1 MTAEITGIS
10 FFMIFEILLILS
22 SIRIQYL
29 IFKKIRKNIEG
40 SELVIT
46 WIAID
51 LMLIIIIATI
61 FSFLQFNGIIQYL
74 IGSISVFII
83 LHFDKKS
90 NLISY
95 YRYIGSKL
103 TNISNK
109 FFSWKI
115 LVMFFLILPLIISI
129 IQPLENY
136 DSLRFMNYIFDW
148 SSNNTTPYDRAWS
161 YVPIWELSYL
171 PSFVISDSDNFFWLN
186 SLKSLIIIGVGTYL
200 IGKQLGISKDLAS
213 LVAYTGILFFIF
225 WQIEV
230 DPIMIGWGG
239 SEHIGAL
246 KNNHFYAS
254 GIILITFSII
264 RTIKTNFDRLSGVLL
279 ILGIIFITT
288 RYFGLLLAIVTI
300 ILFILFNR
308 HKILHAKK
316 KTIFFG
322 IIGLF
327 LISATTGH
335 YYLNNYIE
343 YDNPF
348 SIAQIDFL
356 VFEFPGKSDWS
367 GTSVASHL
375 NEDRLWKILFLMS
388 EIPKAGILFP
398 IILAFGFLGTVGIIS
413 YLFSNYI
420 QKRKLEASIMFLAVF
435 ILLNWMFYAYTPL
448 TAGHGG
454 ITYIETFTSLRF
466 SEATLI
472 LTELFFIYF
481 LYRIGVP
488 EKVLLV
494 IVGINLVSRYLLM
507 YSQLPNY
514 LDYFILIYP
523 IIIVLGIKF
532 FLPYLKTKPRMILFP
547 VLLFL
552 VLVYSPYIY
561 DDHRKNGWAEGYYN
575 VIQEIDDLQPSEIY
589 LVGPYNEVPGNNKYL
604 FSGNNFQHTITVFTE
619 YQFFK
624 KLDQEKIRLAEYVI
638 KYCFH
643 AREGCINALP
653 VFESKV
659 TPYGYTT
666 EAIDTSV
673 VLLKIKSEYQ
683 N

>member
-10 FFMIFEILLILS
+10 FFMIFEVLLILS

-61 FSFLQFNGIIQYL
+61 FSFLQLNGVIQYL
-74 IGSISVFII
+74 MGSMLLFII

-95 YRYIGSKL
+95 YGYIGSKL
-103 TNISNK
+103 TNISNN

-129 IQPLENY
+129 IQPIENY
-136 DSLRFMNYIFDW
+136 DSLRFMYYIFDW
-148 SSNNTTPYDRAWS
+148 SSNITTPYERAWS

-186 SLKSLIIIGVGTYL
+186 SLKSLIIIGLGTYL
-200 IGKQLGISKDLAS
+200 IGKQLGISKNLAS
-213 LVAYTGILFFIF
+213 IVAYTGILFFIF

-230 DPIMIGWGG
+230 DPRMLAWGG
-239 SEHIGAL
+239 GEHIGAL

-288 RYFGLLLAIVTI
+288 RYFGILVAAVTI

-308 HKILHAKK
+308 HNILHAKK
-316 KTIFFG
+316 KTLFFG

-327 LISATTGH
+327 LIATTTGH
-335 YYLNNYIE
+335 YYLYNYIE
-343 YDNPF
+343 YGNPF
-348 SIAQIDFL
+348 SILEINIL
-356 VFEFPGKSDWS
+356 GSELPGKSDWT

-375 NEDRLWKILFLMS
+375 NEVDLWKALFLMP
-388 EIPKAGILFP
+388 EIPRAGILFP
-398 IILAFGFLGTVGIIS
+398 IILAFGFLGTMGIITS
-413 YLFSNYI
+413 LFSNYI
-420 QKRKLEASIMFLAVF
+420 KKRKLEASIMFLAIF
-435 ILLNWMFYAYTPL
+435 ILFNWIVYANTPL
-448 TAGHGG
+448 TAGHNG
-454 ITYIETFTSLRF
+454 ITYVQTFTSLRF

-481 LYRIGVP
+481 LYRIGFP
-488 EKVLLV
+488 EKVLLLV
-494 IVGINLVSRYLLM
+494 VGLHLISRYLLI

-514 LDYFILIYP
+514 IDYFTLIYP
-523 IIIVLGIKF
+523 IIIVIGIKF
-532 FLPYLKTKPRMILFP
+532 FLPYLKTKPRIILFP

-552 VLVYSPYIY
+552 VLVYSPYIH
-561 DDHRKNGWAEGYYN
+561 DEHRKNAWAEGYYN
-575 VIQEIDDLQPSEIY
+575 VIQEIDDLQPLEIY
-589 LVGPYNEVPGNNKYL
+589 IVGPYSEVTGNHKYL
-604 FSGNNFQHTITVFTE
+604 FSGNNFQHNITVFTE
-619 YQFFK
+619 YHFFK
-624 KLDQEKIRLAEYVI
+624 NLNNEKIQPSEYLI
-638 KYCFH
+638 KYCFDN
-643 AREGCINALP
+643 RLGCMSNLP
-653 VFESKV
+653 NFESKV
-659 TPYGYTT
+659 SEYGYTT

-673 VLLKIKSEYQ
+673 ILLKIKS
-683 N
+683 